1 MAREDFR
8 EHCVVKSEKQQLLD
22 EDNAKYEDMEALRS
36 QLAAVDPSV
45 FSQLF
50 PGLILRHPPLPLKPL
65 ESKRKQVV
73 TNGAIVAKK
82 PKIVVDDFGCIVEDN
97 LPDDITEDLDCDSP
111 IANPDEDPTED
122 YARSDETSSSSGSSE
137 GHSS

>member
-1 MAREDFR
+1 M
-8 EHCVVKSEKQQLLD
+8 VKSEKRQLLE
-22 EDNAKYEDMEALRS
+22 EDNAKFEDMEALRS

-50 PGLILRHPPLPLKPL
+50 PGLILRTPPLPLKPL
-65 ESKRKQVV
+65 EAKRKQVI
-73 TNGAIVAKK
+73 TNDPIIAKK
-82 PKIVVDDFGCIVEDN
+82 PKIVVDDFGYIVEDD
-97 LPDDITEDLDCDSP
+97 LPEDVTEDIECDSP
-111 IANPDEDPTED
+111 LANPDEDPTED